1 MSASWK
7 IIYTFLYNL
16 ANFTLR
22 IYLREKE
29 KPVYI
34 NIYICTCISRVFLFQ
49 IVQSLKESKYPLT
62 IKRLNKVYYTHK
74 TEHSSAIKQFDT
86 NENTYVLLIHI
97 TTWKNVSLIM
107 LNERKEAE
115 R

>member
-1 MSASWK
+1 MK
-7 IIYTFLYNL
+7 T
-16 ANFTLR
+16 
-22 IYLREKE
+22 K
-29 KPVYI
+29 KK
-34 NIYICTCISRVFLFQ
+34 RVHK
-49 IVQSLKESKYPLT
+49 QSIL
-62 IKRLNKVYYTHK
+62 YYTHK